1 MKRSFLSAHRPGNAH
16 SAPDPTPRLF
26 DSSLVGFASWDEDG
40 RLVSV
45 NRELCRQTGVERKAL
60 EHGTVTIATLIP
72 GLQWQ
77 ASGIQERIITRG
89 GTAVTLRMEIDAAAR
104 QAFFVDVTGQRTAE
118 QALAHARDLLEA
130 RAAAITGTDVSQL
143 VPSARLQDAQT
154 QLERQ
159 QIEIEELL
167 DRVASAHHEL
177 ESFSYSVS
185 HDLRTPLRALDGFSR
200 ELADTYAPVLEPRA
214 QHYIARIRAGAQK
227 LDRIIDDLLRLS
239 RVGRTAMNVVRTD
252 LAAIA
257 RTIAAELSASAP
269 ARTVKWVFPD
279 TAPAD
284 ADRELITL
292 VLQNLL
298 QNAFKFTA
306 QCDEAVIEL
315 RIEETRARP
324 VYSVVDNGV
333 GFDMQY
339 ADKLFAPFQRL
350 HPTSAFEG
358 TGIGLAT
365 VNRIVHRHG
374 GQVWAESAPG
384 QGAAFSFTLGRST
397 QGKS

>member
-1 MKRSFLSAHRPGNAH
+1 MKQSILSAHRHGDEQSGA
-16 SAPDPTPRLF
+16 ATTPLLF
-26 DSSLVGFASWDEDG
+26 ESTLIGFASWDENG
-40 RLVSV
+40 RLASV
-45 NRELCRQTGVERKAL
+45 NLELCRLTGIERKSL
-60 EHGTVTIATLIP
+60 EHGAVTIADLIP
-72 GLQWQ
+72 GVQWQ
-77 ASGIQERIITRG
+77 TPGIQERTITRG
-89 GTAVTLRMEIDAAAR
+89 GTAVALRMEIDGTAR
-104 QAFFVDVTGQRTAE
+104 QAFFTDVTAQRAAE
-118 QALAHARDLLEA
+118 RALANARDMLEA
-130 RAAAITGTDVSQL
+130 RAAAMIGTDAAQL
-143 VPSARLQDAQT
+143 VPEARLQDAQT

-167 DRVASAHHEL
+167 DRVAAAHHEL

-200 ELADTYAPVLEPRA
+200 ELAETYAPVLEPRA

-239 RVGRTAMNVVRTD
+239 RVGRTAMNVVGTD

-269 ARTVKWVFPD
+269 ARTVKWIFPE

-306 QCDEAVIEL
+306 QCDEAVVEL